1 MGAATVVLTRKSQN
15 LYYNRVIGL
24 GQASAAT
31 PSQLQRLIGWAGD
44 QRVESVGADVGAAAR
59 PGRLAEMLEGAGFE
73 RTGWTGKLWRDAG
86 PLPRRAGRPPV
97 SVRRTGPSHAS
108 RWVDVVGQV
117 WRTFHYRRPWFEARV
132 GTPGWIHYLAWMDEE
147 PVGAAAMYVDR
158 VAGMTVGHL
167 VDGVTLSPWR
177 RIGVQSTLIRRRLS
191 DGRALGCDLFTSETA
206 PPLPRMPLVSFRNL
220 RRQGFELAYLRE
232 SWRHSLSNRTAAD

>member
-1 MGAATVVLTRKSQN
+1 MGAAAVVLTRKSQN
-15 LYYNRVIGL
+15 LRYNRVIGL

-31 PSQLQRLIGWAGD
+31 EGQLGRLIGWAAD
-44 QRVESVGADVGAAAR
+44 QRVEAVGADVGAAAR
-59 PGRLAEMLEGAGFE
+59 PGRLIGMLEAVGFE
-73 RTGWTGKLWRDAG
+73 RTGWTGKLWRDAR
-86 PLPRRAGRPPV
+86 PLPPATRLPAV
-97 SVRRTGPSHAS
+97 SVRRVRPSQAA

-147 PVGAAAMYVDR
+147 PVGAAAMYVDQVR
-158 VAGMTVGHL
+158 SVTVGHL
-167 VDGVTLSPWR
+167 VDGVTLAPWR
-177 RIGVQSTLIRRRLS
+177 RRGVQTALIRRRLS
-191 DGRALGCDLFTSETA
+191 DGRARRCELFTSETA

-232 SWRHSLSNRTAAD
+232 SWRHSLSVRGAAT